1 MPTSSLNATLIF
13 GPVFAFMGLVAIVTV
28 LVFRERV
35 RQFKAQRLH
44 PQKVSTRSAFSA
56 AIQDTRCADNFANL
70 FETPVLFLVACMGL
84 YVTDS
89 LSMPALALAW
99 AYVLLRMAHSIVHCG
114 SNHVMTRF
122 KCFAASMA
130 ALLAL
135 WVVWGWALV
144 G

>member
-13 GPVFAFMGLVAIVTV
+13 GPVFAFMGLVVIVTV

-44 PQKVSTRSAFSA
+44 PQKVSTRSEFA
-56 AIQDTRCADNFANL
+56 AALKDTRCADNFSNL
-70 FETPVLFLVACMGL
+70 FETPVLFYVACIGL
-84 YVTDS
+84 YVTHTV
-89 LSMPALALAW
+89 SMPALALAW
-99 AYVLLRMAHSIVHCG
+99 VYVLLRMAHSYVHCG

-130 ALLAL
+130 ALVAL
-135 WVVWGWALV
+135 WVVWGWTLW